1 MSDGKANIVNYCV
14 KALRHLNALMFTWL
28 VWLYA

>member
-1 MSDGKANIVNYCV
+1 MSNSWANIVNDCV
-14 KALRHLNALMFTWL
+14 KALRHLNASIFTWL